1 MDLHSHILFGMD
13 DGARTIDD
21 SLAMAKM
28 AAACGTT
35 DIVASPHADSQYE
48 YDPKLVEERLEQ
60 VQKLIGTSL
69 KIHRGCDF
77 HLSYENIRLALNK
90 PNRYSINGRGYL
102 LVEFSDVL
110 IMSSTEQIFSELM
123 SAGLVPIVTHPER
136 NPHLVKDLKRL
147 TRWVERGAFLQ
158 VTAQSLLGKFG
169 PAAHRC
175 CVSLL
180 DAGLVH
186 FVASDAHDTQRRP
199 PRLDLARN
207 YLKQRY
213 GAEYAEVILEINPR
227 SVLDGRPLDPG
238 PLPTPEAPKR
248 WYQVWR

>member
-1 MDLHSHILFGMD
+1 MD
-13 DGARTIDD
+13 DGARTLDD

-35 DIVASPHADSQYE
+35 DIVASPHADSQYH

-60 VQKLIGTSL
+60 VQKLMGATL
-69 KIHRGCDF
+69 RMHRGCDF
-77 HLSYENIRLALNK
+77 HLSYENIRLALEN

-102 LVEFSDVL
+102 LVEFSDIL

-123 SAGLVPIVTHPER
+123 SVGLVPIVTHPER
-136 NPHLVKDLKRL
+136 NPHLAKDIGRL

-169 PAAHRC
+169 PAAQRC
-175 CVSLL
+175 CLSLL
-180 DAGLVH
+180 DSGLAH

-207 YLKQRY
+207 YLMQRY
-213 GAEYAEVILEINPR
+213 GPEYAELILEINPR
-227 SVLDGRPLDPG
+227 SVVDGRALDPG
-238 PLPTPEAPKR
+238 PLPIPKAPKR
-248 WYQVWR
+248 WYQFWR